1 MWMPAPAP
9 GRQSRA
15 LLGRRFVESEHIDVL
30 IIGAGLSGIG
40 AARHLQDK
48 CPKREFAV
56 LEARDS
62 IGGTWDLFRY
72 PGVRSDSDMFTLGY
86 AFRPWTATK
95 SIADGPA
102 ILHYI
107 REAARERGI
116 EGKIRFNHR
125 VRRASWSSR
134 DGRWTVEADR
144 GPRREVVHIS
154 CTFLFACCGYY
165 SYGEGYLPQFPG
177 VARYQG
183 RLVHPQHWTADVEY
197 AGKRVVV
204 IGSGATA
211 VTLVPQIAKS
221 AASVTMLQRSPT
233 YVVAWP
239 DEDQFANALRRWLPA
254 TTVHALTRWKN
265 VAAGIYFY
273 RLCKRDPER
282 AKAMILDGVRNA
294 LGKDYDVATHFT
306 PRYNPWDQ
314 RLCLAPNGDF
324 FQTIR
329 EGRTT
334 IVTDEIETFV
344 ARGLKLRS
352 GRQLE
357 ADLVITAT
365 GLNLQVLGGAEL
377 AIDGLTADPATTLS
391 YKGVLYSE
399 IPNLASVLGY
409 TNASWTLKADLI
421 CGYLCR
427 LLNYMDRR
435 GYVSCTP
442 RNRDPTLER
451 LPPVDF
457 SSGYFQRAM
466 DKLPRQGSRK
476 PWRIHQNYLLDL
488 MDLRFARFDDGVL
501 EFASR
506 PVPTSRRSTGAGAVI
521 EAS

>member
-1 MWMPAPAP
+1 MK
-9 GRQSRA
+9 
-15 LLGRRFVESEHIDVL
+15 VEHIDVL
-30 IIGAGLSGIG
+30 IIGAGLSGVG
-40 AARHLQDK
+40 AACHLQDK

-56 LEARDS
+56 LEARDCV
-62 IGGTWDLFRY
+62 GGTWDLFRY

-95 SIADGPA
+95 SIADGQA
-102 ILHYI
+102 ILRYV
-107 REAARERGI
+107 RDTARERGI
-116 EGKIRFNHR
+116 EDRIRFNHR
-125 VRRASWSSR
+125 LRRASWSSR
-134 DGRWTVEADR
+134 DGRWTVEADS
-144 GPRREVVHIS
+144 GPSRQPVYMS
-154 CTFLFACCGYY
+154 CNFLLACCGYY
-165 SYGEGYLPQFPG
+165 SYAEGYAPQFPG
-177 VARYQG
+177 IARYKG
-183 RLVHPQHWTADVEY
+183 RLVHPQNWTADVEY

-211 VTLVPQIAKS
+211 VTLVPEIAKS
-221 AASVTMLQRSPT
+221 AAGVTMLQRSPT

-239 DEDQFANALRRWLPA
+239 DEDRIANALRRWLPA
-254 TTVHALTRWKN
+254 KTACALTRWKN

-282 AKAMILDGVRNA
+282 AKAMILEGVRSA
-294 LGKDYDVATHFT
+294 LGPNYDVATHFT

-324 FQTIR
+324 FQSIR

-344 ARGLKLRS
+344 ERGLKLRS
-352 GRQLE
+352 GRQLD

-377 AIDGLTADPATTLS
+377 AIDGGSVDPATTLS
-391 YKGVLYSE
+391 YKGVLYSD

-421 CGYLCR
+421 SGYVCR
-427 LLNYMDRR
+427 LLNYMDRH
-435 GYVSCTP
+435 GYVHCTP
-442 RNRDPTLER
+442 RNTDPTIER

-457 SSGYFQRAM
+457 SSGYFQRAI

-488 MDLRFARFDDGVL
+488 MDLRLARFDDGVL

-506 PVPTSRRSTGAGAVI
+506 SPAPAGRESTRADAAS
-521 EAS
+521 EASGAL